1 MPVAGSFT
9 STSRPVATGFS
20 VSRVMLTGLL
30 TVDSSKIPA
39 GRRESCAATLAV
51 TVPVVGNTP
60 SVKPSSAGV
69 TVTLD
74 VPAGI
79 SLVIDLSP
87 TVTVTLVACGSI
99 SVTVIAVG
107 FPPSSSKLFVTVG
120 VLGRA
125 TIVTASFVTL
135 LFPSFAAKI

>member
-1 MPVAGSFT
+1 
-9 STSRPVATGFS
+9 
-20 VSRVMLTGLL
+20 MLTGLL
-30 TVDSSKIPA
+30 TVDSIKVPA

-51 TVPVVGNTP
+51 TVPVAGNTP
-60 SVKPSSAGV
+60 SVKPSSVGV

-79 SLVIDLSP
+79 SLVIDLFP

-107 FPPSSSKLFVTVG
+107 FPPSSSKLFVTLG

-125 TIVTASFVTL
+125 TIVTTSLAVIPL
-135 LFPSFAAKI
+135 PSVAAKI

>member
-1 MPVAGSFT
+1 
-9 STSRPVATGFS
+9 
-20 VSRVMLTGLL
+20 MLTGLL
-30 TVDSSKIPA
+30 TVDSSKVPA

-60 SVKPSSAGV
+60 SVKPSSVGV

-79 SLVIDLSP
+79 SLVIDLFP

-107 FPPSSSKLFVTVG
+107 FPPSSSKLFVTLG

-125 TIVTASFVTL
+125 TIVTVSFVTFL
-135 LFPSFAAKI
+135 LPSVAAKI

>member
-1 MPVAGSFT
+1 
-9 STSRPVATGFS
+9 
-20 VSRVMLTGLL
+20 MLTELL
-30 TVDSSKIPA
+30 TVDSIKVPA

-79 SLVIDLSP
+79 SLVIDLFP

-120 VLGRA
+120 VLGRT
-125 TIVTASFVTL
+125 TIVTLSFVTL
-135 LFPSFAAKI
+135 SLPSFAAKM